1 MWLWN
6 ETGGLKAI
14 PKIRC
19 IHSDV
24 VKHSQIRSISAIY
37 QHSVLLLR
45 CTQPALGLLVF
56 LSIFRTI
63 LPKKTKNFGL
73 SSTNWSVEKWSY
85 FLCGRSSEGF
95 QRDTHTS
102 RSCSVIERETL
113 CVPITTVAARTLR
126 QNSHFCGILRN
137 FAEILSWNVKLTW
150 KCQIS
155 VKCQINVKIS
165 NQCKMSN

>member
-95 QRDTHTS
+95 QRHTHIQKLLS
-102 RSCSVIERETL
+102 DWKGDFMCPYNHCCSSHIEAKFT
-113 CVPITTVAARTLR
+113 
-126 QNSHFCGILRN
+126 FLRN